1 MREEVS
7 AGGVVVF
14 GNAILLLRKYNGDW
28 VLPKG
33 RLEEGEELV
42 DAAKREVKEE
52 TGVKTEVIK
61 YLGEIHYTYKDNW
74 DSKQKVHKIVH
85 WYMMKAFDLSA
96 KPQKEEGF
104 IEAKYIPIEKVVDLI
119 HYDDEREI
127 VKVAVELIK
136 GDKNVVFG
144 NSKKRI
150 GKNNT

>member
-33 RLEEGEELV
+33 RVEEGEELV

-74 DSKQKVHKIVH
+74 DDTKRVHKIVH
-85 WYMMKAFDLSA
+85 WYMMKSSDLHA
-96 KPQKEEGF
+96 RPQKEEGF
-104 IEAKYIPIEKVVDLI
+104 IDAKYIPMDKVVDMI
-119 HYDDEREI
+119 RYDDEREI
-127 VKVAVELIK
+127 VKVAVQWIK
-136 GDKNVVFG
+136 TGDNHVIFSNG
-144 NSKKRI
+144 KK
-150 GKNNT
+150 